1 MSRTSLNKSDQP
13 KNPRGSEKELGANDF
28 IVSKT
33 DTNGKIIYCN
43 QIFTKMAGYPAGDLI
58 GANHNLIRHPDM
70 PGLAFKI
77 AWERIRTKR
86 EFFGYVKNLCA
97 DGGYYW
103 VLAYIT
109 ADLDENGKI
118 ISYTSVRRKPPR
130 SAIAAIEPI
139 YKRLRDAEARGGLDA
154 SQKLLDEILAEA
166 GVTYD
171 EFIINLQKD
180 IQV

>member
-1 MSRTSLNKSDQP
+1 MPRRTLSKADAPKSP
-13 KNPRGSEKELGANDF
+13 SGAEKQLGENDF

-33 DTNGKIIYCN
+33 DTQGKIIYCN
-43 QIFTKMAGYPAGDLI
+43 QIFAKMAGYPAGDLI

-70 PGLAFKI
+70 PRLAFKI
-77 AWERIRTKR
+77 AWERIQAKK
-86 EFFGYVKNLCA
+86 EFFGFVKNLCA

-109 ADLDENGKI
+109 ADQDASGRI

-139 YKRLRDAEARGGLDA
+139 YKQLLDAEAKGGLEA
-154 SQKLLDEILAEA
+154 SQKLLDGLLSGA

-171 EFIINLQKD
+171 EFIINLQKE
-180 IQV
+180 IKG